1 MAQNPGFDP
10 DEYARQQQAIQL
22 GQALMQQGMQ
32 PNQGQ
37 MISGHYVAPSAT
49 QYLASLAQVLGGS
62 KMASGG
68 NAYLMKQ
75 NIGNMNSML
84 SRLPGYGGDG
94 SIPMYGQ
101 QPMPQPTAQPT
112 PGGASVPFSPGASS
126 APNSA
131 GTPQGN
137 PYSGQTSAPISYPAQ
152 ANPFSQQN
160 VIQSLILEGLS
171 PEAAKAFWA
180 RTAPAPTQEMIN
192 WQAQGIDPRSI
203 APYTVE
209 KAAKDGLIEK
219 NGMYINPITMQPVG
233 FVPEIPGGT
242 MPTYNQGATAPSG
255 LQTLEGQ
262 PITYPQALQRNA
274 AGTAAGSGMVDMVQ
288 AYNPQAQ
295 QMELVPKTLAAQAA
309 GGGVPGNNFGNIR
322 PQGASSGFQSFAT
335 PQEGLAAIDNN
346 LKAYGAKGINT
357 LSGVINKWAPHIVNN
372 HIENDTQAY
381 IKDVSHRL
389 GIDPNQPI
397 DLNNPAIRQAVGTG
411 IMLHEQGS
419 RIFNNAQPKPMAAG
433 PRLGDSAAATTQAT
447 NSQDAWAK
455 LQEANRQAQTT
466 TSYLQNINELAQKA
480 IVGPAS
486 SKLAFAN
493 GLISLIPGAT
503 QAQDAQTANDLLK
516 KYSSQIVTRLSSG
529 GMGTDSARAILESAY
544 PGAHMTADAIKE
556 AVGNLVGAN
565 EMVKAKAALLAP
577 YGNNRD
583 AVGYQQKE
591 MAFDQNADPRIWQY
605 KALRESNPAAA
616 RTFLQGVLKQDPHF
630 IDKADALSKL
640 GAF

>member
-37 MISGHYVAPSAT
+37 MVSGHYVAPSVT
-49 QYLASLAQVLGGS
+49 QYLSSLAQVLGGR
-62 KMASGG
+62 KMESGG

-75 NIGNMNSML
+75 NIGNMNAML

-94 SIPMYGQ
+94 SISMYGQ
-101 QPMPQPTAQPT
+101 SQPTTQPTAQPT
-112 PGGASVPFSPGASS
+112 PGGASSPFSQGASL

-137 PYSGQTSAPISYPAQ
+137 PYLGQTSAPISSQAQ
-152 ANPFSQQN
+152 ANPFNQQN
-160 VIQSLILEGLS
+160 VIQSMILEGLS
-171 PEAAKAFWA
+171 PESAKAFWA
-180 RTAPAPTQEMIN
+180 RTAPAPTQEMNN

-203 APYTVE
+203 AQYTVE

-219 NGMYINPITMQPVG
+219 NGMYINPTTMQPVG

-262 PITYPQALQRNA
+262 PVTYPQALQRNA
-274 AGTAAGSGMVDMVQ
+274 AGTSAGSGMVDMVQ
-288 AYNPQAQ
+288 TYNPQTQ
-295 QMELVPKTLAAQAA
+295 QMELIPKTIAAQAA
-309 GGGVPGNNFGNIR
+309 GGGVPGNNFSNLR
-322 PQGASSGFQSFAT
+322 PQGASTGFQSFAT
-335 PQEGLAAIDNN
+335 PQAGLLAIDNN
-346 LKAYGAKGINT
+346 LKAYSAKGINT
-357 LSGVINKWAPHIVNN
+357 LSGVINRWAPP
-372 HIENDTQAY
+372 IENDTQSY
-381 IKDVSHRL
+381 IKDVAHRL
-389 GIDPNQPI
+389 GLDPNQPI

-419 RIFNNAQPKPMAAG
+419 RIFGNAQPKPMAAG
-433 PRLGDSAAATTQAT
+433 PRLGDSEAATTQA
-447 NSQDAWAK
+447 NKSQEAWAS

-466 TSYLQNINELAQKA
+466 TSYLQNINGLAQKA

-493 GLISLIPGAT
+493 GLISLIPGTT
-503 QAQDAQTANDLLK
+503 QANDAQTANDLLN
-516 KYSSQIVTRLSSG
+516 KYSSQIVARLGSG
-529 GMGTDSARAILESAY
+529 GMGTDSARTLLQAAF
-544 PGAHMTADAIKE
+544 PGSHMTADAIHE

-565 EMVKAKAALLAP
+565 EMVKAKAALLSP

-605 KALRESNPAAA
+605 KTLRESNPAAA
-616 RTFLQGVLKQDPHF
+616 RTFLQGVLKQDPNF
-630 IDKADALSKL
+630 INKADALSKL